1 MAILDSFGKE
11 AKTLR
16 VAKVFST
23 ISMDDQALR
32 LQLLNT
38 RKAHIGP
45 SLWCTKMLPHQAQV
59 QLQTHLQPRI
69 LLGFPKKTHL
79 SYFFFS
85 DLG

>member
-38 RKAHIGP
+38 RKAERALHYG
-45 SLWCTKMLPHQAQV
+45 AQKCFLIKLKFNFKLV
-59 QLQTHLQPRI
+59 YNP
-69 LLGFPKKTHL
+69 GSF
-79 SYFFFS
+79 
-85 DLG
+85 